1 MARSSIIVDP
11 RNLHVRPGEPADSP
25 ALRQIFLRARSLSW
39 TWLPAAAWRLEDLT
53 LFVRAAAL
61 GSFSD
66 AAREAGQ
73 QPAQVSAAIKRLET
87 ILNIRLFARSTRSL
101 RLTPEGETWLPY
113 ATQMLDT
120 LEAGLQKIQTPD
132 DEVRGMLQIA
142 VPSDLGRN
150 LLLTLFR
157 DFRQRHPALRLR
169 LLFSDQLTDVFK
181 DPVDVA
187 FRYGNNDDA
196 SFISLPVAPENRRVL
211 VASPEWI
218 ARHGEPQTL
227 EELSQHNAL
236 IYILRGRPFDR
247 WSLSL
252 DGVVQQ
258 QKVSGTVMSDDAEVI
273 RRLAIA
279 GEGIAYKSMLD
290 VSDDLRAGRLRRLLP
305 RYQGDVVPLNLI
317 CPHRKQ
323 LSAAVRLLYEEV
335 KSHCE
340 GLNA

>member
-1 MARSSIIVDP
+1 M
-11 RNLHVRPGEPADSP
+11 
-25 ALRQIFLRARSLSW
+25 F
-39 TWLPAAAWRLEDLT
+39 RLEDLT

-290 VSDDLRAGRLRRLLP
+290 VSDDLRGGRLRRLLP

>member
-1 MARSSIIVDP
+1 M
-11 RNLHVRPGEPADSP
+11 
-25 ALRQIFLRARSLSW
+25 F
-39 TWLPAAAWRLEDLT
+39 RLEDLT

-157 DFRQRHPALRLR
+157 DLRQRHPALRLR

>member
-1 MARSSIIVDP
+1 M
-11 RNLHVRPGEPADSP
+11 
-25 ALRQIFLRARSLSW
+25 F
-39 TWLPAAAWRLEDLT
+39 RLEDLT

-66 AAREAGQ
+66 AARESGQ
-73 QPAQVSAAIKRLET
+73 QPAQVSAAIKRLAT

-273 RRLAIA
+273 RRLAVA

>member
-1 MARSSIIVDP
+1 M
-11 RNLHVRPGEPADSP
+11 
-25 ALRQIFLRARSLSW
+25 F
-39 TWLPAAAWRLEDLT
+39 RLEDLT

-132 DEVRGMLQIA
+132 DEIRGMLQIA

-196 SFISLPVAPENRRVL
+196 SFISLPVASENRRVL

>member
-1 MARSSIIVDP
+1 M
-11 RNLHVRPGEPADSP
+11 
-25 ALRQIFLRARSLSW
+25 F
-39 TWLPAAAWRLEDLT
+39 RLEDLT

-66 AAREAGQ
+66 AARESGQ

-157 DFRQRHPALRLR
+157 DFRQRHLALRLR

-273 RRLAIA
+273 RRLAVA

>member
-1 MARSSIIVDP
+1 M
-11 RNLHVRPGEPADSP
+11 
-25 ALRQIFLRARSLSW
+25 F
-39 TWLPAAAWRLEDLT
+39 RLEDLT

-66 AAREAGQ
+66 ATREAGQ

>member
-1 MARSSIIVDP
+1 M
-11 RNLHVRPGEPADSP
+11 
-25 ALRQIFLRARSLSW
+25 F
-39 TWLPAAAWRLEDLT
+39 RLEDLT

-335 KSHCE
+335 KSYCE

>member
-1 MARSSIIVDP
+1 M
-11 RNLHVRPGEPADSP
+11 
-25 ALRQIFLRARSLSW
+25 F
-39 TWLPAAAWRLEDLT
+39 RLEDLT

-66 AAREAGQ
+66 AARESGQ

-227 EELSQHNAL
+227 QELGQHNAL

-273 RRLAIA
+273 RRLAVA

-335 KSHCE
+335 KAHCE
-340 GLNA
+340 GLNV

>member
-1 MARSSIIVDP
+1 M
-11 RNLHVRPGEPADSP
+11 
-25 ALRQIFLRARSLSW
+25 F
-39 TWLPAAAWRLEDLT
+39 RLEDLT

-66 AAREAGQ
+66 AAREAGH

>member
-1 MARSSIIVDP
+1 M
-11 RNLHVRPGEPADSP
+11 
-25 ALRQIFLRARSLSW
+25 F
-39 TWLPAAAWRLEDLT
+39 RLEDLT

-157 DFRQRHPALRLR
+157 DFRQRYPALRLR

-273 RRLAIA
+273 RRLAVA

>member
-1 MARSSIIVDP
+1 M
-11 RNLHVRPGEPADSP
+11 
-25 ALRQIFLRARSLSW
+25 F
-39 TWLPAAAWRLEDLT
+39 RLEDLT

-101 RLTPEGETWLPY
+101 RLTPEGEAWLPY

-132 DEVRGMLQIA
+132 DEIRGMLQIA

-227 EELSQHNAL
+227 QELGQHNAL

-252 DGVVQQ
+252 DGEVQQ

-273 RRLAIA
+273 RRLAVA

-305 RYQGDVVPLNLI
+305 RYQGDMVPLNLI

-335 KSHCE
+335 KAHCE
-340 GLNA
+340 GLNV

>member
-1 MARSSIIVDP
+1 M
-11 RNLHVRPGEPADSP
+11 
-25 ALRQIFLRARSLSW
+25 F
-39 TWLPAAAWRLEDLT
+39 RLEDLT

-66 AAREAGQ
+66 AARESGQ

-157 DFRQRHPALRLR
+157 DFCQRHPALRLR

-273 RRLAIA
+273 RRLAVA

>member
-1 MARSSIIVDP
+1 M
-11 RNLHVRPGEPADSP
+11 
-25 ALRQIFLRARSLSW
+25 F
-39 TWLPAAAWRLEDLT
+39 RLEDLT

-181 DPVDVA
+181 DPVDVV

>member
-1 MARSSIIVDP
+1 M
-11 RNLHVRPGEPADSP
+11 
-25 ALRQIFLRARSLSW
+25 F
-39 TWLPAAAWRLEDLT
+39 RLEDLT

-66 AAREAGQ
+66 AARESGQ
-73 QPAQVSAAIKRLET
+73 QPAQVSAAIKRLER

-273 RRLAIA
+273 RRLAVA

>member
-1 MARSSIIVDP
+1 M
-11 RNLHVRPGEPADSP
+11 
-25 ALRQIFLRARSLSW
+25 F
-39 TWLPAAAWRLEDLT
+39 RLEDLT

-196 SFISLPVAPENRRVL
+196 SFISLPVAPENRQVL

>member
-1 MARSSIIVDP
+1 M
-11 RNLHVRPGEPADSP
+11 
-25 ALRQIFLRARSLSW
+25 
-39 TWLPAAAWRLEDLT
+39 
-53 LFVRAAAL
+53 
-61 GSFSD
+61 
-66 AAREAGQ
+66 
-73 QPAQVSAAIKRLET
+73 SAAIKRLET

-101 RLTPEGETWLPY
+101 RLPPEGETWLPY

-132 DEVRGMLQIA
+132 DEIRGMLQIA
-142 VPSDLGRN
+142 VPSDLGRT

-187 FRYGNNDDA
+187 FRYGNNEDA

-227 EELSQHNAL
+227 QELGQHNAL

-252 DGVVQQ
+252 DGEVQQ

-273 RRLAIA
+273 RRLAVA

-305 RYQGDVVPLNLI
+305 RYQGDMVPLNLI

-335 KSHCE
+335 KAHCE
-340 GLNA
+340 GLNV

>member
-1 MARSSIIVDP
+1 M
-11 RNLHVRPGEPADSP
+11 
-25 ALRQIFLRARSLSW
+25 F
-39 TWLPAAAWRLEDLT
+39 RLEDLT
-53 LFVRAAAL
+53 LFARAAAR
-61 GSFSD
+61 GSFSA

>member
-1 MARSSIIVDP
+1 M
-11 RNLHVRPGEPADSP
+11 
-25 ALRQIFLRARSLSW
+25 F
-39 TWLPAAAWRLEDLT
+39 RLEDLT

-290 VSDDLRAGRLRRLLP
+290 VSDDLRAGRLLP

-323 LSAAVRLLYEEV
+323 LSSAVRLLYEEV

>member
-1 MARSSIIVDP
+1 M
-11 RNLHVRPGEPADSP
+11 
-25 ALRQIFLRARSLSW
+25 F
-39 TWLPAAAWRLEDLT
+39 RLEDLT

-290 VSDDLRAGRLRRLLP
+290 VSDDLRAGRRRRRLP

-317 CPHRKQ
+317 FPHPKQ

>member
-1 MARSSIIVDP
+1 M
-11 RNLHVRPGEPADSP
+11 
-25 ALRQIFLRARSLSW
+25 F
-39 TWLPAAAWRLEDLT
+39 RLEDLT

-150 LLLTLFR
+150 LLLTLLR

>member
-1 MARSSIIVDP
+1 M
-11 RNLHVRPGEPADSP
+11 
-25 ALRQIFLRARSLSW
+25 F
-39 TWLPAAAWRLEDLT
+39 RLEDLT

-87 ILNIRLFARSTRSL
+87 LLNIRLCARSTRSL

>member
-1 MARSSIIVDP
+1 M
-11 RNLHVRPGEPADSP
+11 
-25 ALRQIFLRARSLSW
+25 F
-39 TWLPAAAWRLEDLT
+39 RLEDLT

-66 AAREAGQ
+66 VARESGQ

-273 RRLAIA
+273 RRLAVA

>member
-1 MARSSIIVDP
+1 M
-11 RNLHVRPGEPADSP
+11 
-25 ALRQIFLRARSLSW
+25 F
-39 TWLPAAAWRLEDLT
+39 RLEDLA

>member
-1 MARSSIIVDP
+1 M
-11 RNLHVRPGEPADSP
+11 
-25 ALRQIFLRARSLSW
+25 F
-39 TWLPAAAWRLEDLT
+39 RLEDLT

-66 AAREAGQ
+66 AARESGQ

-273 RRLAIA
+273 RRLAVA